1 MVVAA
6 CSLHCL
12 GTRSGLGLWYEMDLF
27 RWHSLPWRGGILGRG
42 RQDPASTLTEGQE
55 PDKPSSPSNL
65 CQREQTG
72 GESHPKSPRAVELQN
87 IHPGAVLEGPWGLLK
102 PEGTRQWRIY
112 GSTNAVLAPAV
123 CWPPLIGCTAL
134 TTVIWRK
141 DLHKTS
147 KCLSHHL
154 LVNHP
159 KHCSSCPACLE
170 SPAPHGPRPPP
181 VVLDVSHLFM
191 ALLWGG

>member
-1 MVVAA
+1 M
-6 CSLHCL
+6 
-12 GTRSGLGLWYEMDLF
+12 
-27 RWHSLPWRGGILGRG
+27 
-42 RQDPASTLTEGQE
+42 EGQE

-65 CQREQTG
+65 CQREQPG

-102 PEGTRQWRIY
+102 PEGTRQRRIY

-181 VVLDVSHLFM
+181 RGAGCVPPVHGT
-191 ALLWGG
+191 ALGGVRVFGGASGQLRFGCEARLLAARLRTRRKNRG